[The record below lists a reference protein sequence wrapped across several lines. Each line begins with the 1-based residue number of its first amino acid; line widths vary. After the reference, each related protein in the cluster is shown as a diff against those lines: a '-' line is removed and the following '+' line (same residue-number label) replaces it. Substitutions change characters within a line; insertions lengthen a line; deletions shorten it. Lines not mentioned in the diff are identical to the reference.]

1 MRRVGIAGLVLIGLA
16 GHARADDGAAEALR
30 RFGLEGVWAP
40 DCSRPPSPGNPR
52 VVWDGP
58 AHSITSDMQAFSTPD
73 TITDAVRLGEGLLQ
87 FSMGRGIAP
96 SLVVTVERT
105 GRRVR
110 TLSSVGVDGREYYA
124 AGAEVAT
131 GTPSVSYE
139 RCGDAG
145 PGS

>member
-16 GHARADDGAAEALR
+16 GHARADDGTAEALR
-30 RFGLEGVWAP
+30 RFGLDGVWAP
-40 DCSRPPSPGNPR
+40 DCSRPASPGNPR

-73 TITDAVRLGEGLLQ
+73 TITGAVRLGESLLR

-96 SLVVTVERT
+96 SLVVTVERA

-110 TLSSVGVDGREYYA
+110 TLTSVSVDGQEYYA
-124 AGAEVAT
+124 GGVEVAT
-131 GTPSVSYE
+131 GMPSVSYE

>member
-1 MRRVGIAGLVLIGLA
+1 M
-16 GHARADDGAAEALR
+16 
-30 RFGLEGVWAP
+30 
-40 DCSRPPSPGNPR
+40 
-52 VVWDGP
+52 
-58 AHSITSDMQAFSTPD
+58 
-73 TITDAVRLGEGLLQ
+73 RLGEALLQ

-124 AGAEVAT
+124 GGVEVAT
-131 GTPSVSYE
+131 GTPSVPYE